1 MGFLKQDAPVVDY
14 EEWRKGTRAERIVPM
29 ARHWAEV
36 GFGTPVVLHLFY
48 VLKILA
54 YILVAWLIVLTTT
67 GIDGFTNVAQWY
79 AEPIVFEKVVLY
91 TMLFEVV
98 GLGCGFG
105 PLNNRF
111 FPPMGS
117 ILYWLRPKTIRL
129 PPWPNRIPLT
139 KGTTRTPLDA
149 LLYGA
154 LLVVLAVALFTD
166 GTGPIP
172 ALNTSVGVL
181 PQWQIWTILG
191 LLAVLG
197 LRDKVIFL
205 AARGEVYASLT
216 VCFLFAGA
224 DIIIAAKLVCLVIWL
239 GAATSKLNKHFPF
252 VISTMMSNNPVFRP
266 RWIKRMFFEH
276 FPDDLRPGRPSRWL
290 AHFSTAIEGLVPLVL
305 FFSHGGWPTAIAAFV
320 MVCFHF
326 GILSSIP
333 MGVPLE
339 WNVFMMFSVLALFV
353 GHAQVGLGDMS
364 TPLPIALFVVVAG
377 TVVMGNLFPRKVS
390 FLPGMRYYAG
400 NWDTGLWCVK
410 PSASAKIE
418 NGIVSIASMPQAQME
433 KFYGSPETAEM
444 YLYMGYAFRSFNS
457 HGRAMFAL
465 AHRAMAGFNEDDYV
479 LTDGERICSTAIGWN
494 FGDGHMHNEQLIEA
508 LHERCHFEPGEVRI
522 VLIDGQPI
530 HRQRQEY
537 RLVDAATGEFE
548 RGYVNVADLVTRQ
561 PWDDTAP
568 VHVTWKKDS
577 ADAHDVGGDPQATQP
592 MTSRTLTSSRPCNES
607 SRATSRCLRQCASA
621 AAPSPERRICIRRR

>member
-1 MGFLKQDAPVVDY
+1 MGFLKQDTPQIDF
-14 EEWRKGTRAERIVPM
+14 EEWSKGTRAEKIIPM

-36 GFGTPVVLHLFY
+36 GFGTPMALHLFY
-48 VLKILA
+48 VVKIGLYILA
-54 YILVAWLIVLTTT
+54 AWLLALTTKGLG
-67 GIDGFTNVAQWY
+67 GINSFTNVAHWY

-111 FPPMGS
+111 FPPLGS
-117 ILYWLRPKTIRL
+117 ILYWLRPGTIRL
-129 PPWPNRIPLT
+129 PPWPGRIPFT
-139 KGTTRTPLDA
+139 KGDNRTPFDA

-154 LLVVLAVALFTD
+154 LLVLLVIAIFSD
-166 GTGPIP
+166 GTGPLP
-172 ALNTSVGVL
+172 ALGTTVGVL
-181 PQWQIWTILG
+181 PSWQIWAVLG
-191 LLAVLG
+191 VLGALG

-205 AARGEVYASLT
+205 AARGEVYASFT
-216 VCFLFAGA
+216 VAFLFAGYGV
-224 DIIIAAKLVCLVIWL
+224 DMILGAKLVCLVIWL

-266 RWIKRMFFEH
+266 RFIKRAFFEH

-320 MVCFHF
+320 MLCFHF

-353 GHAQVGLGDMS
+353 GHAAVGLGDLT
-364 TPLPIALFVVVAG
+364 TPLPILLFAVVAG
-377 TVVMGNLFPRKVS
+377 TVVTGNLLPRKVS

-400 NWDTGLWCVK
+400 NWDTTLWCLK
-410 PSASAKIE
+410 PSAEAKIA
-418 NGIVSIASMPQAQME
+418 NGVVAIASMPAAQLE
-433 KFYGSPETAEM
+433 KFYGSKEAAQIPM
-444 YLYMGYAFRSFNS
+444 YMGYAFRAFNT
-457 HGRAMFAL
+457 HGRALFTL
-465 AHRAMAGFNEDDYV
+465 AHRAMVDQNEDDYV

-494 FGDGHMHNEQLIEA
+494 FGDGHFSNEQLVAA
-508 LHERCHFEPGEVRI
+508 LHKRCHFEPGEVR
-522 VLIDGQPI
+522 VVMLDAQPI
-530 HRQRQEY
+530 QRQTQQY

-548 RGYVNVADLVTRQ
+548 RGYVRVVDMVTRQ
-561 PWDDTAP
+561 PWADDVP
-568 VHVTWKKDS
+568 VHVQSSSWGHLPL
-577 ADAHDVGGDPQATQP
+577 AGDTPA
-592 MTSRTLTSSRPCNES
+592 
-607 SRATSRCLRQCASA
+607 
-621 AAPSPERRICIRRR
+621 

>member
-14 EEWRKGTRAERIVPM
+14 KEWSKGTRAEKIVPM

-48 VLKILA
+48 VVKILL
-54 YILVAWLIVLTTT
+54 YILGAWLIVLTTD
-67 GIDGFTNVAQWY
+67 GIDGFTNVTSWY

-117 ILYWLRPKTIRL
+117 ILYWLRPNTIRL
-129 PPWPNRIPLT
+129 PPWPTRIPLT
-139 KGTTRTPLDA
+139 KGDTRTPFDA
-149 LLYGA
+149 LLYAA
-154 LLVVLAVALFTD
+154 LLAALVIALFSN

-172 ALNTSVGVL
+172 ELNTTVGVL
-181 PQWQIWTILG
+181 PQWQIWTVLG

-205 AARGEVYASLT
+205 AARGEVYASLA
-216 VCFLFAGA
+216 VCFLFAGP

-239 GAATSKLNKHFPF
+239 GAATSKLNRHFPF

-266 RWIKRMFFEH
+266 KWIKRRFFEH

-290 AHFSTAIEGLVPLVL
+290 AHFSTAVEGLVPLVL
-305 FFSHGGWPTAIAAFV
+305 FFSHGGWPTAIAAFI
-320 MVCFHF
+320 MLCFHF

-353 GHAQVGLGDMS
+353 GRAQVGLEDLQS
-364 TPLPIALFVVVAG
+364 PWPIVLFVVVAG

-400 NWDTGLWCVK
+400 NWDTTLWCVK
-410 PSASAKIE
+410 PSAAAKIE
-418 NGIVSIASMPQAQME
+418 SGIVSIASMPQAQME
-433 KFYGSPETAEM
+433 KYYGSKETAEM

-494 FGDGHMHNEQLIEA
+494 FGDGHMHNEQLIA
-508 LHERCHFEPGEVRI
+508 AMQKRCNFEPGEVRV

-548 RGYVNVADLVTRQ
+548 CGYVKVADLVTRQ

-568 VHVTWKKDS
+568 VYVTWSKDS
-577 ADAHDVGGDPQATQP
+577 E
-592 MTSRTLTSSRPCNES
+592 TS
-607 SRATSRCLRQCASA
+607 AS
-621 AAPSPERRICIRRR
+621 P

>member
-1 MGFLKQDAPVVDY
+1 MGFLKQDAPVVDH
-14 EEWRKGTRAERIVPM
+14 EQWSKGTRAEKIVPM

-48 VLKILA
+48 VVKILL
-54 YILVAWLIVLTTT
+54 YILGGWLFALATK
-67 GIDGFTNVAQWY
+67 GIDGFTNVASWY

-91 TMLFEVV
+91 TMLFEVI

-117 ILYWLRPKTIRL
+117 ILYWLRPNTIRL
-129 PPWPNRIPLT
+129 PPWPNRVPLT
-139 KGTTRTPLDA
+139 TGSTRTPVDA
-149 LLYGA
+149 LLYA
-154 LLVVLAVALFTD
+154 TLLVMLLVALFSN

-172 ALNTSVGVL
+172 ALETTVGVL
-181 PQWQIWTILG
+181 PMWQIWTILG

-205 AARGEVYASLT
+205 AARGEVYASFT
-216 VCFLFAGA
+216 VAFLFAGV
-224 DIIIAAKLVCLVIWL
+224 DMIVAAKLVCLVIWL

-266 RWIKRMFFEH
+266 RFIKRKFFEH
-276 FPDDLRPGRPSRWL
+276 FPDDLRPGRLSRWL
-290 AHFSTAIEGLVPLVL
+290 AHFSTAVEGLVPLVL

-320 MVCFHF
+320 MLCFHF

-353 GHAQVGLGDMS
+353 GHSQVGLTDMT
-364 TPLPIALFVVVAG
+364 TPLPLLLFIVVAG
-377 TVVMGNLFPRKVS
+377 TVIVGNLAPRKVS

-400 NWDTGLWCVK
+400 NWDTTLWCVK
-410 PSASAKIE
+410 PSAAEKIE
-418 NGIVSIASMPQAQME
+418 KNIVSIASMPQAQME
-433 KFYGSPETAEM
+433 RYYGSPETAQM
-444 YLYMGYAFRSFNS
+444 YLYMGYAFRAFNT
-457 HGRAMFAL
+457 HGRAMFTL
-465 AHRAMAGFNEDDYV
+465 AHRAMAGQNEDDYV

-494 FGDGHMHNEQLIEA
+494 FGDGHMHNEQLIA
-508 LHERCHFEPGEVRI
+508 AMQERCHFEPGEIRI
-522 VLIDGQPI
+522 LLLDAQPI
-530 HRQRQEY
+530 HKQRQEY

-548 RGYVNVADLVTRQ
+548 RGYVKVADMVTRQ
-561 PWDDTAP
+561 PWDDTVP
-568 VHVTWKKDS
+568 VHVTWEKDS
-577 ADAHDVGGDPQATQP
+577 ADAT
-592 MTSRTLTSSRPCNES
+592 
-607 SRATSRCLRQCASA
+607 
-621 AAPSPERRICIRRR
+621 

>member
-1 MGFLKQDAPVVDY
+1 MGFLKQDAPVIDY
-14 EEWRKGTRAERIVPM
+14 EQWNKGTRAEKIVPM

-48 VLKILA
+48 VVKIVLYVLA
-54 YILVAWLIVLTTT
+54 AWLIALTTK
-67 GIDGFTNVAQWY
+67 GIDGFTNVASWY

-117 ILYWLRPKTIRL
+117 ILYWLRPNTIRL
-129 PPWPNRIPLT
+129 PPWPTRVPLT
-139 KGTTRTPLDA
+139 KGTTRTPVDA
-149 LLYGA
+149 ALYGA
-154 LLVVLAVALFTD
+154 LLVALVIALFSD

-172 ALNTSVGVL
+172 ALGTTVGVL
-181 PQWQIWTILG
+181 PMWQIWTIVG

-205 AARGEVYASLT
+205 AARGEVYGSFT
-216 VCFLFAGA
+216 VAFLFAGYGV
-224 DIIIAAKLVCLVIWL
+224 DMIIAAKLVCMVIWL

-266 RWIKRMFFEH
+266 RFIKRMFFEH
-276 FPDDLRPGRPSRWL
+276 FPDDLRPGRLSRWL
-290 AHFSTAIEGLVPLVL
+290 AHFSTAIEGLVPLAL

-320 MVCFHF
+320 MLCFHF

-353 GHAQVGLGDMS
+353 GHAHVGLTDMT
-364 TPLPIALFVVVAG
+364 TPLPVLLFVVVGG
-377 TVVMGNLFPRKVS
+377 TVVIGNLFPRKVS

-400 NWDTGLWCVK
+400 NWDTGLWCIK
-410 PSASAKIE
+410 PSAEQKIAE
-418 NGIVSIASMPQAQME
+418 HIVSIASMPQAQME
-433 KFYGSPETAEM
+433 RYYGSPETAQM
-444 YLYMGYAFRSFNS
+444 YLYMGYAFRSFNT
-457 HGRAMFAL
+457 HGRAMFTL
-465 AHRAMAGFNEDDYV
+465 AHRAMAGQNEDDYV

-508 LHERCHFEPGEVRI
+508 LQERCHFEPGEIRI
-522 VLIDGQPI
+522 LLLDAQPI
-530 HRQRQEY
+530 HKQRQEY
-537 RLVDAATGEFE
+537 RLVDPATGEFE
-548 RGYVNVADLVTRQ
+548 RGYVNVADMVTRQ
-561 PWDDTAP
+561 PWDDTVP
-568 VHVTWKKDS
+568 VHVSWS
-577 ADAHDVGGDPQATQP
+577 ATT
-592 MTSRTLTSSRPCNES
+592 TSP
-607 SRATSRCLRQCASA
+607 
-621 AAPSPERRICIRRR
+621 

>member
-1 MGFLKQDAPVVDY
+1 MAMGFLKQDAPVVDY
-14 EEWRKGTRAERIVPM
+14 QEWIKGTRAEKIVPM

-36 GFGTPVVLHLFY
+36 GFGAPGVLHLFY
-48 VLKILA
+48 VVKIVL
-54 YILVAWLIVLTTT
+54 YILGGWVFALATN
-67 GIDGFTNVAQWY
+67 GIDGFTNVASWY

-129 PPWPNRIPLT
+129 PPWPTRVPLT
-139 KGTTRTPLDA
+139 KGSTRTPVDA
-149 LLYGA
+149 ALYAA
-154 LLVVLAVALFTD
+154 LLVMLLVALFSD

-172 ALNTSVGVL
+172 ALGTTVGVL
-181 PQWQIWTILG
+181 PLWQIWSILG

-216 VCFLFAGA
+216 VAFLFAGM
-224 DIIIAAKLVCLVIWL
+224 DMIIAAKLLCLVIWL

-266 RWIKRMFFEH
+266 RWIKRRFFEH
-276 FPDDLRPGRPSRWL
+276 FPDDLRPGRLSRWL
-290 AHFSTAIEGLVPLVL
+290 AHFSTAVEGLVPLVL

-320 MVCFHF
+320 MLCFHF

-353 GHAQVGLGDMS
+353 GHADLGLGDVQS
-364 TPLPIALFVVVAG
+364 PWPIALFAVVAG
-377 TVVMGNLFPRKVS
+377 TVVIGNLYPRKVS

-410 PSASAKIE
+410 PSAAEKIE
-418 NGIVSIASMPQAQME
+418 KGIVSIASMPQAQME
-433 KFYGSPETAEM
+433 RYYGSPETAQM
-444 YLYMGYAFRSFNS
+444 YLYMGYAFRAFNT
-457 HGRAMFAL
+457 HGRAMFTL
-465 AHRAMAGFNEDDYV
+465 AHRAMAGHDEDDYV

-508 LHERCHFEPGEVRI
+508 MQERCHFQPGEVRI
-522 VLIDGQPI
+522 LLLDAQPI
-530 HRQRQEY
+530 HKQRQEY

-548 RGYVNVADLVTRQ
+548 RGYVKVADMVTRQ
-561 PWDDTAP
+561 PWDDTVP
-568 VHVTWKKDS
+568 VHVTWEKDS
-577 ADAHDVGGDPQATQP
+577 ADAT
-592 MTSRTLTSSRPCNES
+592 
-607 SRATSRCLRQCASA
+607 
-621 AAPSPERRICIRRR
+621 